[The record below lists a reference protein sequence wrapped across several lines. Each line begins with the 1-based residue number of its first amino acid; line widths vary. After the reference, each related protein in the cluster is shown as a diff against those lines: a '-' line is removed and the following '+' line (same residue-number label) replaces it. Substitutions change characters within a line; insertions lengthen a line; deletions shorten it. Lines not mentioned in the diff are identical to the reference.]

1 MRCHRITSARRWIA
15 GLAVVAACGDRGE
28 IAQDS
33 ARMVADTVPVTATTP
48 AAGPLGTVPPADGD
62 LMMDALEFQIT
73 DQSFAT
79 FVRASEALSFLR
91 ARDMNV
97 RSMLAQTGTTADTS
111 TRSLV
116 ERLEK
121 HPQIS
126 QAIANAGMTVKD
138 YYVMAIAIANAQRH
152 AASPET
158 TPPTPAGK
166 ANAEW
171 VARNRSQLRKLQT
184 WGAAVAQ

>member
-1 MRCHRITSARRWIA
+1 MPFTRIGAARTAAALI
-15 GLAVVAACGDRGE
+15 LVAACGDRKD

-33 ARMVADTVPVTATTP
+33 ARIAADTAPVTATTP
-48 AAGPLGTVPPADGD
+48 AAGPLGTVAPADGD
-62 LMMDALEFQIT
+62 LMMDALEFGIT
-73 DQSFAT
+73 DQNFAT
-79 FVRASEALSFLR
+79 FVKASEALSFLR

-97 RSMLAQTGTTADTS
+97 RSMLEQTGTTADTS

-126 QAIANAGMTVKD
+126 QAINNAGMTVKD

-158 TPPTPAGK
+158 APPTPAGK

-171 VARNRSQLRKLQT
+171 VAKNRSQLGKLQT
-184 WGAAVAQ
+184 WGAAVAR